1 LKAHLLS
8 ALMLA
13 LLASAGVQ
21 AQAQQKNSGVDLA
34 NIDAS
39 VRPQDDFFVNLNGKW
54 LAKTEI
60 PSDKSSWGSFEK
72 LDDDTKPQLRA
83 IIKRRPPTRTRRR
96 ARMPSASAT
105 SSPATWMKPGWRRC
119 A

>member
-1 LKAHLLS
+1 MAFLLLFWILAIQIGEIDLKKAHLLS
-8 ALMLA
+8 ALTLA
-13 LLASAGVQ
+13 LLTSF
-21 AQAQQKNSGVDLA
+21 AQAQQKSGVDLA

-39 VRPQDDFFVNLNGKW
+39 VRPQDDFFANLNGKW

-83 IIKRRPPTRTRRR
+83 IIEAEIGR
-96 ARMPSASAT
+96 AHV
-105 SSPATWMKPGWRRC
+105 
-119 A
+119 